1 MKGKHKEGGGG
12 AGGWGLRERGGGEG
26 EVGEERGARNT
37 GDVVCCGPIKPQDVT
52 VVDRGR

>member
-1 MKGKHKEGGGG
+1 MKGKHKEVGWGGGG
-12 AGGWGLRERGGGEG
+12 CMRG
-26 EVGEERGARNT
+26 VT

>member
-1 MKGKHKEGGGG
+1 MKGKHKEG
-12 AGGWGLRERGGGEG
+12 WGKGGGGES
-26 EVGEERGARNT
+26 EVGKGWGCAGARNT

>member
-1 MKGKHKEGGGG
+1 MKGKHKEVWGGGVERAEGGDVGGGG
-12 AGGWGLRERGGGEG
+12 D
-26 EVGEERGARNT
+26 T